1 MNKGKRALGIILL
14 LCLSVAVSFTPV
26 LAEQEPGGTEMAF
39 IHEFG
44 LLKQLGIVTDS
55 QNQPFDTAKTV
66 TRGQFCK
73 YAIRICGMENTGQ
86 TDKNTVF
93 MDMESGRDDFYAVN
107 TLYRLHIL
115 SGYGDGTFRPDE
127 PILFEEA
134 AAALMKLLG
143 YDIYAQRDGGYPTG
157 YLVAAKGSGLLK
169 GVNLRSG
176 SKVIG
181 EDMVLLLFNALQ
193 VDLVSQN
200 SFGGGSIS
208 LKKGGN
214 FLSMIFDVYT
224 GRGLVEE
231 NQYTGLHSAQTSVS
245 EGYVSIDG
253 SRYASGET
261 GCDSY
266 LGYRVTYFYRDK
278 DGDPE
283 LVYVYAD
290 EKYNRT
296 VSVDAQDI
304 ESAQQNV
311 FRYVKDTGVQDKS
324 YEIKYSGEIEVIYN
338 GTLYP
343 YYTDADLMPEIGDV
357 TFIDNDTDGTYE
369 VVLVHSF
376 VNFVVD
382 SVSSVK
388 SVIHLK
394 KCDYA
399 LDLEPEGWEV
409 EYRLQRDGVSIS
421 LEDLRENDVL
431 TVAENKEK
439 TLYTIYVSNEIL
451 EGSIDQVEEERF
463 TWITVGEARYQ
474 VTGGLSY
481 VPQVGDK
488 GPFFLDYQGR
498 VVGRDEKLSDRP
510 QYGFLMGIRIGEGLD
525 ESISFKIL
533 TQEGMKIFEAPEKI
547 SLNGGAQ
554 RPSVE
559 AVQDPILLKN
569 GLMDGDK
576 KTVQQLITF
585 EVNQKNQLTKLNTY
599 EDKSNET
606 RRKNEDDEK
615 EFTLDYRTPEAGLYY
630 RAGNARIFGAK
641 YRVNAGTI
649 IFKVPEAY
657 SSDERKYS
665 VHNIGYLSNN
675 RQYKNLEFFSLTRDN
690 ISRVMLMKS
699 SSDSAASNIIYY
711 DPVTIVEKVAQCF
724 VNEELTYK
732 LYGYQ
737 NGERI
742 ELTAYSGELADRD
755 KVWGDGVFFQ
765 DLKPGDVIQT
775 NVNSFG
781 LVEELRVVFNR
792 DSRKDLW
799 ETVSGNAAGIT
810 NIYGGIHAAYGEVIY
825 KTNSSL
831 VVNAHDLN
839 DPQWDRTYGLE
850 NTPYFY
856 RVNQSSGRVSQITIN
871 DLKPGDRV
879 FIQGSYS
886 ILQNIILYE

>member
-143 YDIYAQRDGGYPTG
+143 YDIYAQRNGGYPTG
-157 YLVAAKGSGLLK
+157 YLVAAKDSGLLK

-176 SKVIG
+176 SKVTG
-181 EDMVLLLFNALQ
+181 ENMGLLLFNALQ
-193 VDLVSQN
+193 VEIVSQN

-208 LKKGGN
+208 LEKGSN

-224 GRGLVEE
+224 GRGIVEE
-231 NQYTGLHSAQTSVS
+231 NQYTGLHSQQTSVS

-253 SRYASGET
+253 SRYACGET
-261 GCDSY
+261 EGDGY
-266 LGYRVTYFYRDK
+266 LGYRVTYFYRDN

-296 VSVDAQDI
+296 VSVNAQDI
-304 ESAQQNV
+304 ESVQQNV
-311 FRYVKDTGVQDKS
+311 FRYVKDAAVRDKI

-343 YYTDADLMPEIGDV
+343 YYTDADLMPEIGGV

-369 VVLVHSF
+369 VVLVRSF
-376 VNFVVD
+376 FNYVVD

-394 KCDYA
+394 KCDCA
-399 LDLEPEGWEV
+399 LDLEPEGREV
-409 EYRLQRDGVSIS
+409 EYRLVRDGASIS

-431 TVAENKEK
+431 TVSENKEK

-451 EGSIDQVEEERF
+451 EGTVEQVEEDLF
-463 TWITVGEARYQ
+463 TWITVGGIRYQ

-481 VPQVGDK
+481 APQVDDK
-488 GPFFLDYQGR
+488 GPFLLDYQGR
-498 VVGRDEKLSDRP
+498 VVGRNEKLSDRA
-510 QYGFLMGIRIGEGLD
+510 QYGFLMGISTGEGLD
-525 ESISFKIL
+525 ESVSFKIL
-533 TQEGMKIFEAPEKI
+533 MQEGMKVFEVPDKI
-547 SLNGGAQ
+547 SLNGGEKK
-554 RPSVE
+554 PSIE
-559 AVQDPILLKN
+559 AAKDEILLKN

-576 KTVQQLITF
+576 KTVQQLVTF
-585 EVNQKNQLTKLNTY
+585 EVNQKNQVTKLNTY
-599 EDKSNET
+599 EDKSGEPG
-606 RRKNEDDEK
+606 RKTEEDEK
-615 EFTLDYRTPEAGLYY
+615 SFTLDYKSPADGLYY
-630 RAGNARIFGAK
+630 RGGRGRIFGAK

-649 IFKVPEAY
+649 IFKVPEVY
-657 SSDERKYS
+657 SSDERNYS
-665 VHNIGYLSNN
+665 VHNIGYLSND
-675 RQYKNLEFFSLTRDN
+675 RQYKNLEFFDLTRDN
-690 ISRVMLMKS
+690 ISKVILMKS
-699 SSDSAASNIIYY
+699 SSGSASNIIYY
-711 DPVTIVEKVAQCF
+711 DLVTIVEKVVQCF
-724 VNEELTYK
+724 ANEELTYK

-742 ELTAYSGELADRD
+742 ELTAYSADLADPD
-755 KVWGDGVFFQ
+755 EVWGNGVLFR
-765 DLKPGDVIQT
+765 DLKPGDVIQVS
-775 NVNSFG
+775 VNSFG
-781 LVEELRVVFNR
+781 LTDEMRVVFNR
-792 DSRKDLW
+792 DSGKDLW
-799 ETVSGNAAGIT
+799 ETVSGGNAGLYYIH
-810 NIYGGIHAAYGEVIY
+810 GGIHAAYGEIIY
-825 KTNSSL
+825 KSNTSL

-839 DPQWDRTYGLE
+839 DPQWDRTYGLD
-850 NTPYFY
+850 NAQYFY
-856 RVNQSSGRVSQITIN
+856 KVSKSTGKVSRITVS
-871 DLKPGDRV
+871 DLKTGDKV

-886 ILQNIILYE
+886 VLQNVILYE